1 MKIEKNG
8 LFCKI
13 IPSGLRENICI
24 KMKKYEKYAL
34 TNGTDGAN
42 MHPSTKTAAPAAR
55 KGMRHDEAALQQQHD
70 DDHDAHVRHVHAL
83 QYNFFKCAFH
93 HQDENLFS
101 INEKEFSESSFER
114 ALFFIPRQ
122 NEIYMKKRR

>member
-1 MKIEKNG
+1 MKIEKTG

-13 IPSGLRENICI
+13 IPGGLCENICI

-83 QYNFFKCAFH
+83 LWQKWSFSFITCLNEAFAAAEG
-93 HQDENLFS
+93 Q
-101 INEKEFSESSFER
+101 
-114 ALFFIPRQ
+114 
-122 NEIYMKKRR
+122 

>member
-55 KGMRHDEAALQQQHD
+55 KTRYFVPCFLVCQKYGHDEAALQQQHD

-83 QYNFFKCAFH
+83 LWKKWSFP
-93 HQDENLFS
+93 FS
-101 INEKEFSESSFER
+101 ACLNESFAAAEG
-114 ALFFIPRQ
+114 Q
-122 NEIYMKKRR
+122 